1 MKGECMILAE
11 DYGSLL
17 QDIGTEYFIRNL
29 QFVPDLIS
37 WAAKQDIAL
46 SEPHQLMKLVPSG
59 AELTMVIQSEIP
71 DELLDNL
78 VTNLSVRWSIKDN
91 VNDPSK
97 TLNSVKKR
105 LVFAFMKEYAR
116 TVSNVGGDEFIEDEW
131 ALRAIEKLGFFR
143 E

>member
-1 MKGECMILAE
+1 MILAE
-11 DYGSLL
+11 DYETLL
-17 QDIGTEYFIRNL
+17 SNLGTEYFIGNL
-29 QFVPDLIS
+29 LFVPDLAS
-37 WAAKQDIAL
+37 WARKQNTAL

-78 VTNLSVRWSIKDN
+78 VTSLSVRWSLKDN
-91 VNDPSK
+91 INDPSK

-105 LVFAFMKEYAR
+105 LVFAFLKEYAR
-116 TVSNVGGDEFIEDEW
+116 TVRNVGGDEFIEDEW
-131 ALRAIEKLGFFR
+131 ALQTMEKLGFFR